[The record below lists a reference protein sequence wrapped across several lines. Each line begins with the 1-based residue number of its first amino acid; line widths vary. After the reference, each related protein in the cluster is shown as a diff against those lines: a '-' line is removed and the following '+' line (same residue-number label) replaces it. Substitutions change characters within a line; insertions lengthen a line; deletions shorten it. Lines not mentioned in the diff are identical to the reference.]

1 MHRARKEPGRRS
13 ERHTDRHTESRGR
26 SRTEDGHKTAKCSRV
41 SSIDPSVTIV
51 SQLDFSERGVLTDG
65 REGELASKRL
75 CSNSRGMSEKYRVG
89 VREKKRQRETADSQR
104 GVDQPPE

>member
-1 MHRARKEPGRRS
+1 
-13 ERHTDRHTESRGR
+13 
-26 SRTEDGHKTAKCSRV
+26 
-41 SSIDPSVTIV
+41 VTIV

-65 REGELASKRL
+65 REGEQASKRL